1 MKKRKLR
8 CKVEPGTWLSTFKN
22 CSKRYNRKTN
32 GIRQWFTTEEL
43 RIFLMK
49 MKNICPGYDVIPVK
63 ICKSFSK
70 HKKGM
75 GILMDNLIK
84 NNEGKLILGIK
95 KWLQYVQYTK

>member
-1 MKKRKLR
+1 
-8 CKVEPGTWLSTFKN
+8 
-22 CSKRYNRKTN
+22 
-32 GIRQWFTTEEL
+32 
-43 RIFLMK
+43 MK

-95 KWLQYVQYTK
+95 K